1 MGLHRNSGASVKAR
15 GLSLAQA
22 VIAIAALA
30 SMTVLALENV
40 VSGDAVTA
48 VVSAVLGG
56 ALGYVN
62 GQKASTN

>member
-1 MGLHRNSGASVKAR
+1 MKAR

-30 SMTVLALENV
+30 SMTVLALEGV

-62 GQKASTN
+62 GKKASTN